1 MKKILTLLFFIPL
14 FLATTVWAQPEKEKK
29 WAIGVLSGLYFM
41 QDEVFQ
47 ESYGKSALFLGAEI
61 PFRLP
66 LKSFKN
72 LVGVFNFRSMN
83 DKGNTS
89 LTEEEIKLNL
99 IFFSLSLRYVM
110 NFNKFRP
117 FLGPG
122 IDYILYKE
130 KYPETFPVES
140 MNGSTFGFHLQGGS
154 YYHFSS
160 SLSAIIYFKYNMA
173 EALEEEVKV
182 NLGGTEWGVGLVYY
196 F

>member
-1 MKKILTLLFFIPL
+1 MLKKLVLLTLFFFSVSIL
-14 FLATTVWAQPEKEKK
+14 SAQPGEKK
-29 WAIGVLSGLYFM
+29 KTAVGIMGGFYFM

-61 PFRLP
+61 PFSLP

-72 LVGVFNFRSMN
+72 LEGTFIFRYLN
-83 DKGNTS
+83 DKGKTS

-99 IFFSLSLRYVM
+99 VFFSFSLRYVM
-110 NFNKFRP
+110 SINKFMP
-117 FLGPG
+117 FFGPG

-140 MNGSTFGFHLQGGS
+140 MNGSTFGFHVQGGS
-154 YYHFSS
+154 YFHLSS
-160 SLSAIIYFKYNMA
+160 SLSAILYFKYNIA
-173 EALEEEVKV
+173 KTVKEEVKV
-182 NLGGTEWGVGLVYY
+182 NLGGTEWALGLVYY